1 MDRETYTIEDVAQ
14 MTGLSSRTIRTYR
27 KMGLLGGALQG
38 NTWTFTPEQ
47 VGKLLNEPYV
57 QGAIEAKRNAIW
69 TGFLQDTGKQ
79 VPSLCTTADFP
90 ATDAQGANALL
101 DRLLEQLPAGV
112 RMNYCYDHRR
122 NLVRIYLSGP
132 KDSDSAGSYGSVMQ
146 PRTEPG
152 DGKMPMGCRDRPF
165 SVAVSYPPCT
175 IEGIKMVKYGGNL
188 LPGAGPCVLPAE
200 TPCGSLPVFG
210 EFGMPTTGGHMG
222 PPLRSDPNIVQERIL
237 QPCGR
242 TPSLLAL

>member
-1 MDRETYTIEDVAQ
+1 MCLQDGEIGSAYHHSMDSYDSTFSPLCQYFVTKKLSFAVLHKGTAFLFIFFSTRKLAGGAPMDRETYTIEDVAQ

-132 KDSDSAGSYGSVMQ
+132 KDL
-146 PRTEPG
+146 
-152 DGKMPMGCRDRPF
+152 
-165 SVAVSYPPCT
+165 
-175 IEGIKMVKYGGNL
+175 I
-188 LPGAGPCVLPAE
+188 
-200 TPCGSLPVFG
+200 LPVL
-210 EFGMPTTGGHMG
+210 T
-222 PPLRSDPNIVQERIL
+222 
-237 QPCGR
+237 
-242 TPSLLAL
+242 AL

>member
-1 MDRETYTIEDVAQ
+1 MGRETYTIEDVAQ

-27 KMGLLGGALQG
+27 KMGLLDGALQG

-47 VGKLLNEPYV
+47 VGKLLNEPYA

-69 TGFLQDTGKQ
+69 TDVLQDTGKQ

-90 ATDAQGANALL
+90 VTGAQGANALL

-132 KDSDSAGSYGSVMQ
+132 KDL
-146 PRTEPG
+146 
-152 DGKMPMGCRDRPF
+152 
-165 SVAVSYPPCT
+165 
-175 IEGIKMVKYGGNL
+175 I
-188 LPGAGPCVLPAE
+188 
-200 TPCGSLPVFG
+200 LPVL
-210 EFGMPTTGGHMG
+210 T
-222 PPLRSDPNIVQERIL
+222 
-237 QPCGR
+237 
-242 TPSLLAL
+242 AL